1 MSVLDPWLRIGYSR
15 RFIVPC
21 ARSVRRT
28 DYAGSQAP
36 AATNCDFEHDKG
48 EKMVGKRKWT
58 GTEAVFGIGFPMCG
72 CFLSVLSRLSPER
85 TNYWPVAVVFG
96 R

>member
-1 MSVLDPWLRIGYSR
+1 
-15 RFIVPC
+15 
-21 ARSVRRT
+21 
-28 DYAGSQAP
+28 
-36 AATNCDFEHDKG
+36 
-48 EKMVGKRKWT
+48 MVGKRKWT